1 MKKEFDTKAAL
12 AHFKK
17 VDSKMATIFGTALK
31 HVNPVRMSAGRP
43 RGKYFES
50 IVGSIVSQQ
59 ISVKAAEAVW
69 KRFIKSVG
77 KVTPEN
83 IKNRTIDE
91 LRTYGL
97 SRQKANYIIKSA
109 QIWGT
114 LPTSQF
120 AKMENEEVIAE
131 LTKLHGIGRWTAE
144 MFLMFTLARPDV
156 FSYGDWGLLTAIK
169 HHYKLDSK
177 KKTHV
182 KKIEK
187 LQAQWSPH
195 RTLASLTLWH
205 YKDN

>member
-1 MKKEFDTKAAL
+1 MKKEFDTTAAL

-17 VDSKMATIFGTALK
+17 VDPIMAKMFAAAIAHEKPIHHG
-31 HVNPVRMSAGRP
+31 AGKP
-43 RGKYFES
+43 KGKYFES

-69 KRFIKSVG
+69 KKFKKGVGNITPSNLKS
-77 KVTPEN
+77 
-83 IKNRTIDE
+83 RTIDE
-91 LRTYGL
+91 LRAYGV

-109 QIWGT
+109 EIWEA

-120 AKMENEEVIAE
+120 AKMDNEAVIAE
-131 LTKLHGIGRWTAE
+131 LTKLYGIGRWTAE
-144 MFLMFTLARPDV
+144 MFLLFTLGRPDV
-156 FSYGDWGLLTAIK
+156 FSMGDWGLLTSIQ
-169 HHYKLDSK
+169 HNYKLDPK

-187 LQAQWSPH
+187 LQALWAPH

-205 YKDN
+205 HKDN